1 MLYFT
6 LRYAKENSKWQHD
19 YNRAS
24 YRITCLTW
32 FLYSFTFCIK
42 ISIIFGSKYNIINRH
57 YDEIDAQGCKF
68 IIGLCSVV
76 FLLLV
81 LVHQDKS
88 STSIHH
94 IETYSKTVSIDLL
107 DIVQFLDLLII
118 NETGVMMT
126 FELHN
131 TILNVACLNV
141 ILPLVILMSFSK
153 TQFGKL
159 SFSVG
164 LEVIHFL
171 YQLCL
176 NVPMAILR
184 SFVYSTL
191 DILSSTFLLKNLLSM
206 LLAGK
211 NFFAHVLDSYDA
223 TLSEPG
229 NNVEIETSES

>member
-1 MLYFT
+1 MFYFI
-6 LRYAKENSKWQHD
+6 LRYAKKNSKWQHD
-19 YNRAS
+19 YNRVS

-42 ISIIFGSKYNIINRH
+42 ISIIFGSQYNIINRY
-57 YDEIDAQGCKF
+57 YDEIDVQGCKF
-68 IIGLCSVV
+68 IIGMSSIV

-88 STSIHH
+88 SMSIHH

-107 DIVQFLDLLII
+107 DIVEFLDLLII

-131 TILNVACLNV
+131 TILNIACLNY
-141 ILPLVILMSFSK
+141 ILPLAILISFSK

-164 LEVIHFL
+164 LETIHFL

-191 DILSSTFLLKNLLSM
+191 DVLSSTFLLKNLLSM

-211 NFFAHVLDSYDA
+211 NLFAHILDLYDA
-223 TLSEPG
+223 TLREPDS
-229 NNVEIETSES
+229 NFEIETSES